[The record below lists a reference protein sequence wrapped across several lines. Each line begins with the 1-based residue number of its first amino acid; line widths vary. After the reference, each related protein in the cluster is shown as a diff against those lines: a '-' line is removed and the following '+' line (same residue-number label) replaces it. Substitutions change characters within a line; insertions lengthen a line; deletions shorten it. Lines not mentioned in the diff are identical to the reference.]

1 MLVEEKLRKLGIEL
15 PPVPEPVAE
24 YLPYRKTGNLI
35 YISGQ
40 DCRING
46 ELKYEGKVGA
56 EVTEEQG
63 YQAAKIA
70 VIRCLAVLKSAIDDL
85 DDLVQ
90 VVNLRGF
97 VNSAPGFVRQPM
109 VINGASE
116 FLVQL
121 LGEKGKHSRCA
132 LSANELPFNTPV
144 EIEMVVEVKT

>member
-70 VIRCLAVLKSAIDDL
+70 VIRCLAVLKSAIADL

-121 LGEKGKHSRCA
+121 LGERGKHSRCA